1 MKTTLAQAIEQGATI
16 RKLVANPYREGSK
29 AWTQF
34 ESYQNG
40 RSVEATLAAV
50 AKLTDAIASAERFRW
65 DLNHDTVALDIPA
78 SKKAKAEP
86 KAEVTAEA
94 EATPAKA
101 KRSRKAKEE
110 PKAEAEPEVKAE
122 EPKAEEP
129 KAEPTPKAKRSR
141 KAKVAD
147 NVVEFGGK
155 AEPTPKAEEPKA
167 KAKRSRSKASHSS
180 LEPAFPAP
188 TPAGA

>member
-40 RSVEATLAAV
+40 RSVEATLTAV
-50 AKLTDAIASAERFRW
+50 ATLSDAIASAERFRW
-65 DLNHDTVALDIPA
+65 DVNHDTVALDFPIDLSA
-78 SKKAKAEP
+78 GKKATKAEP
-86 KAEVTAEA
+86 KAETVEP
-94 EATPAKA
+94 TPAKA
-101 KRSRKAKEE
+101 KRSRKAK
-110 PKAEAEPEVKAE
+110 AEPAAEVA
-122 EPKAEEP
+122 AEEP
-129 KAEPTPKAKRSR
+129 KAEPTPAKAKRVR
-141 KAKVAD
+141 KASPSKA
-147 NVVEFGGK
+147 K
-155 AEPTPKAEEPKA
+155 AEVEPTPAEPKAEEPKT